1 MSRIL
6 LLAFDS
12 PPGALVIT
20 SADTATSTVTIVFTS
35 VNAAEYS
42 LDGGSWTPATSP
54 LVLGPL
60 TSAAHT
66 LALRDVTDHT
76 IGATIIWSPGST
88 TVVSPA
94 LGNETTAE
102 AIRDRIIAVIG
113 GLTPKTIATDRFIAF
128 RNERDGAFQAWAE
141 ANPTG
146 CRRRFQV
153 RQLRDRRAPD
163 ISNTDFEER
172 MVTFRILVAYPQS
185 HRDGPGAALDR
196 DDALDSDM
204 MQIEHAIG
212 MCGRANLAPP
222 YPDACWRL
230 EGNGEPSRIA
240 ETIEGA
246 GVDIGVMYASYTYRR
261 AMT

>member
-1 MSRIL
+1 VSWL
-6 LLAFDS
+6 GGWL
-12 PPGALVIT
+12 
-20 SADTATSTVTIVFTS
+20 
-35 VNAAEYS
+35 
-42 LDGGSWTPATSP
+42 GGSSS
-54 LVLGPL
+54 G
-60 TSAAHT
+60 
-66 LALRDVTDHT
+66 
-76 IGATIIWSPGST
+76 GGGGGST
-88 TVVSPA
+88 TSPA
-94 LGNETTAE
+94 LGIETTAE
-102 AIRDRIIAVIG
+102 AIRDRIIAVIA
-113 GLTPKTIATDRFIAF
+113 GLVPKTVAGDIFRAY
-128 RNERDGAFQAWAE
+128 RNEGGGDFQAWAE
-141 ANPTG
+141 GNATG

-172 MVTFRILVAYPQS
+172 MVTFRILVAYPQT
-185 HRDGPGAALDR
+185 HRDGPAAALDR

-230 EGNGEPSRIA
+230 EGNGEQSRIA

-246 GVDIGVMYASYTYRR
+246 VVDIGVMYASYAYRR

>member
-6 LLAFDS
+6 FLAFDS

-20 SADTATSTVTIVFTS
+20 SADTSTSTVTIVFTS

-42 LDGGSWTPATSP
+42 LDGGAWTPATSP

-66 LALRDVTDHT
+66 LVLRDVTDHT
-76 IGATIIWSPGST
+76 KTATLSWAPGAAA
-88 TVVSPA
+88 VVTPA
-94 LGNETTAE
+94 LGIETTAE
-102 AIRDRIIAVIG
+102 AIRDRIIAVIA
-113 GLTPKTIATDRFIAF
+113 GLVPKTVAGDIFRAY
-128 RNERDGAFQAWAE
+128 RNEGGGDFQAWAE
-141 ANPTG
+141 GNATG

-172 MVTFRILVAYPQS
+172 MATFRILVAYPQT

-230 EGNGEPSRIA
+230 EGNR
-240 ETIEGA
+240 
-246 GVDIGVMYASYTYRR
+246 
-261 AMT
+261 